1 MESAFHPQCATSR
14 YDHPVY
20 VNPHIIN
27 APTIAASLRQTPSHH
42 QRTNDRCV
50 SPANSLT
57 SSTHQRSPRLSGN
70 PPIINAPTITVSIR
84 YQQKPYLATM
94 TNKKEAE
101 KQHLCYPQTKTHTCN
116 KSHKCAAVC
125 HMMEYSIHSYSNLVP
140 SAISGGSKALATSF
154 SSSFSIPSSMQRRYA

>member
-20 VNPHIIN
+20 VNP
-27 APTIAASLRQTPSHH
+27 SHH
-42 QRTNDRCV
+42 QRTNDRCI
-50 SPANSLT
+50 SPTILA
-57 SSTHQRSPRLSGN
+57 SSTHQRSPRLSGKL